1 MSDRARKQNTDNIID
16 AKSLKK
22 SKTELEGPWECP
34 ACKVEM
40 VAVACS
46 NENYKVSPHFRAN
59 GKHEENCDL
68 DGKRVLVEERNVRK
82 TTKRMGTPTPM
93 PSVLRIIEKRPQ
105 RASQQESGK
114 IEGRIDSYTGAKPNS
129 HTNGSHESSA
139 STIQRIVEAH
149 LSHPSEQD
157 HPLRI
162 PGCDGRTYGTCF
174 HKLKN
179 IPRYTKFKLRIMSA
193 PIRFTDLRYHENEMV
208 VYLNRGILPYF
219 LDDRGKWKLSGY
231 YRIHFLT
238 DEWTERKRELFRNE
252 LLEAVRR
259 QKEYYRGDRKRE
271 VFVFFL
277 GEQQADDLA
286 SFLVDKYQLACFID
300 LHRITDNA
308 GGPGHI

>member
-1 MSDRARKQNTDNIID
+1 
-16 AKSLKK
+16 
-22 SKTELEGPWECP
+22 
-34 ACKVEM
+34 
-40 VAVACS
+40 
-46 NENYKVSPHFRAN
+46 
-59 GKHEENCDL
+59 
-68 DGKRVLVEERNVRK
+68 
-82 TTKRMGTPTPM
+82 
-93 PSVLRIIEKRPQ
+93 
-105 RASQQESGK
+105 
-114 IEGRIDSYTGAKPNS
+114 
-129 HTNGSHESSA
+129 
-139 STIQRIVEAH
+139 
-149 LSHPSEQD
+149 
-157 HPLRI
+157 
-162 PGCDGRTYGTCF
+162 
-174 HKLKN
+174 
-179 IPRYTKFKLRIMSA
+179 MSA

-300 LHRITDNA
+300 LHRITDNGVVRDIYECVYTNPTA
-308 GGPGHI
+308 QGIVVEIASLPITLRIAYE